1 MQSTINLLL
10 EIFYAL
16 IGLFMAMA
24 GIETLRDKSN
34 KARIGTFTFWIF
46 LAVIF
51 AFGNLIPNY
60 ITGLMIFIIG
70 VLALFKQIQVGKLPK
85 INEKTAKEGAKR
97 LGAKVFLPS
106 IVLALV
112 SILVAE
118 FTPLG
123 GQVGIGIGAMC
134 ALILA
139 VFLTRTNEK
148 QVYTDSQRMVRSVG
162 AAGVLPQL
170 LAMLGVVFTTCG
182 VGKLT
187 ADMFSHIFP
196 TGNHLLGVVLYCVSM
211 ALFTYIMGNAFAA
224 FAVITAAIGIPFVIA
239 QGGNPAVVA
248 AIGMTSG
255 YCGTLLTPMA
265 ANFNTLPV
273 ALLEMKDQM
282 GVIKQQAPIA
292 IILLIVQIGLMYFL
306 GRL

>member
-1 MQSTINLLL
+1 MQNTINLLL
-10 EIFYAL
+10 NILYAL
-16 IGLFMAMA
+16 IGLCMLVAS
-24 GIETLRDKSN
+24 IETFRDKSN
-34 KARIGTFTFWIF
+34 KARYGTAIFWLF
-46 LAVIF
+46 LAIIF
-51 AFGNLIPNY
+51 AFGNVIPNV
-60 ITGLMIFIIG
+60 ITGGMIVIIG
-70 VLALFKQIQVGKLPK
+70 LLALFKQIQVGKLPK
-85 INEKTAKEGAKR
+85 LDAKKAEEGAKR

-112 SILVAE
+112 SILISQ

-123 GQVGIGIGAMC
+123 GQVGIGIGA
-134 ALILA
+134 LLSFLLA
-139 VFLTRTNEK
+139 IFLTRANGK
-148 QVYTDSQRMVRSVG
+148 QVYKDSQRMVRSVG
-162 AAGVLPQL
+162 APGVLPQL

-187 ADMFSHIFP
+187 ADMISHVFP
-196 TGNHLLGVVLYCVSM
+196 AGNHFLGVALYCVAM

-292 IILLIVQIGLMYFL
+292 VILLIVQIGLMYFL
-306 GRL
+306 AF